1 MAQTAERTTEAPQA
15 PVLDFE
21 RPIVEL
27 ERKIDELV
35 KVSRDAPEL
44 RPHIA
49 LLEARARELQKEV
62 FADLSAWQKV
72 QLSRHPA
79 RPYTLDHIDR
89 LIDGFVELHGDRRFG
104 DDPAI
109 VGGFGFFEG
118 APILVIG
125 QQKGRST
132 KDKVRRN
139 FGQPKPEG
147 YRKALRLM
155 DLAARLGRPIV
166 CLIDTQGAD
175 PGLDAEERGQ
185 AEAIAK
191 NLEVMAG
198 LPVPIVCAVIGEG
211 GSGGALALGV
221 GDRILMLEYS
231 TYSVISPEGCASI
244 LWRDD
249 AKKPEAAEA
258 MKMTAVDLLR
268 LGIIDEI
275 VAEPPGGAHRDHDAA
290 ARLLGD
296 GLRKHLAELMLLP
309 RETLRAQRY
318 DKFRRMGAFVESGG
332 GGGAGAGE
340 NGKPDGGPDRA
351 GGG

>member
-1 MAQTAERTTEAPQA
+1 MAETERSEVAP

-21 RPIVEL
+21 RPIVDL

-35 KVSRDAPEL
+35 KVSQEAPDL
-44 RPHIA
+44 RPQIA
-49 LLEARARELQKEV
+49 LLEARARELQQEI
-62 FADLSAWQKV
+62 FADLTPWQKV

-79 RPYTLDHIDR
+79 RPYTLDYIDR
-89 LIDGFVELHGDRRFG
+89 LIDGFIELHGDRRFG

-109 VGGFGFFEG
+109 VSGFGAFDG
-118 APILVIG
+118 TPVLVIG
-125 QQKGRST
+125 HQKGRTT

-155 DLAARLGRPIV
+155 DLAARMRRPII
-166 CLIDTQGAD
+166 CLIDTQGAY
-175 PGLDAEERGQ
+175 PGVDAEERGQ

-198 LPVPIVCAVIGEG
+198 LPVPIICAVIGEG

-221 GDRILMLEYS
+221 ADRILMLEYS

-249 AKKPEAAEA
+249 TKKDEAAAA
-258 MKMTAVDLLR
+258 MKMTATDVHR
-268 LGIIDEI
+268 LGVVDEI
-275 VAEPPGGAHRDHDAA
+275 VAEAPGGAHRDHNLT
-290 ARLLGD
+290 ARNLGD
-296 GLRKHLAELMLLP
+296 AIRKHLAELILLP
-309 RETLRAQRY
+309 GETLRQGRY
-318 DKFRRMGAFVESGG
+318 AKFRRMGAFVERG
-332 GGGAGAGE
+332 
-340 NGKPDGGPDRA
+340 DG
-351 GGG
+351 